1 MNQKEAI
8 FGLSYGYRKNDPG
21 PINLALAKVIDREK
35 EISPELEIIAQWE
48 VAACLKNKPVFVIRE
63 HRQKGEYLDTDEVIA
78 QAVEY
83 CKDNGIKA
91 IRLVAFPFLH
101 RYLCRQLLKK
111 SDPTLEIKIV
121 KTGWIPFDKQSEQF
135 LAKGSLH
142 AFAYAIGRILFSKKN
157 Y

>member
-21 PINLALAKVIDREK
+21 PINLALAKVIEREK
-35 EISPELEIIAQWE
+35 EINPELEIIAQWE
-48 VAACLKNKPVFVIRE
+48 IAACLKNKPTFIIKE
-63 HRQKGEYLDTDEVIA
+63 HREKGKYLDTDEVIV

-83 CKDNGIKA
+83 FKANNIKA

-101 RYLCRQLLKK
+101 RYLCRYFLKRI
-111 SDPTLEIKIV
+111 DPTLQVKII
-121 KTGWIPFDKQSEQF
+121 KTGWIPFDKESEQF
-135 LAKGSLH
+135 LAISPLH
-142 AFAYAIGRILFSKKN
+142 ALIYAIGRILFNKKN